1 MTARRL
7 SWFGQVVASVAGRV
21 GRDDFWPSVA
31 TTMVGTV
38 GSQVIGLFVLLTVAR
53 LYEPGEFAVF
63 SFGLSVM
70 GLFAILTT
78 ARYEHA
84 IFLARDA
91 KEAAELA
98 ALPIYLSVFGFMVLA
113 LFAPFE
119 AHILVHLP
127 WLAGQAGIIG
137 MLAVGVAASGLL
149 STLTNFCTQSK
160 RFRLLAGARLFQALS
175 VAFLSAGF
183 GLANWDGRGLLASFV
198 TGQIL
203 MVAVLAWAVRQ
214 RLRQGFADWRIQR
227 AHALAHIRFPRYQ
240 MPAEMLNH
248 VGANFI
254 ALAAPSAFGAPIVGQ
269 HSLALR
275 AVGAPGIFI
284 GNAIGEVFRASI
296 SPQHTE
302 RAKLPALFTAA
313 TKRLSVFGACF
324 FIPFLFLGPWLF
336 SVAFG
341 PEWSKAGQIC
351 QIMAP
356 LFFAKFVV
364 SPLSAVLLL
373 AGRQRMDAVLQSMF
387 LLTALAAFAVGTL
400 LQDFFAMLM
409 IMVVCHVAIYIVF
422 YLASR
427 EAIRRLS
434 VK

>member
-1 MTARRL
+1 MKARRL
-7 SWFGQVVASVAGRV
+7 SWFGRAVASVASRV
-21 GRDDFWPSVA
+21 GRGDFWPSVA

-38 GSQVIGLFVLLTVAR
+38 GSQAIGLFVLLAVAR

-63 SFGLSVM
+63 SFGISVI

-98 ALPIYLSVFGFMVLA
+98 ALPIYLSVFGFMVLC

-119 AHILVHLP
+119 AHVLVHLP
-127 WLAGQAGIIG
+127 WLAGQTGITG
-137 MLAVGVAASGLL
+137 MLALGVAASGFL
-149 STLTNFCTQSK
+149 SALSNFCTQSK

-198 TGQIL
+198 SGQIL
-203 MVAVLAWAVRQ
+203 MAAVLAWAVRQ

-227 AHALAHIRFPRYQ
+227 AHALAHIRFPRYL
-240 MPAEMLNH
+240 MPAETLNH

-254 ALAAPSAFGAPIVGQ
+254 ALVAPSAFGAPIVGQ

-302 RAKLPALFTAA
+302 RARLPALFTAA

-324 FIPFLFLGPWLF
+324 FVPFVLFGPWIF

-341 PEWSKAGQIC
+341 PDWAEAGRIC
-351 QIMAP
+351 QILAP

-373 AGRQRMDAVLQSMF
+373 AGRQKMDAVFQSTF
-387 LLTALAAFAVGTL
+387 LFTALAAFAVGTL
-400 LQDFFAMLM
+400 LQDFIAMLA
-409 IMVVCHVAIYIVF
+409 IMVACHVAIYVMF

-427 EAIRRLS
+427 EAIKMLS